1 MEAWNWAN
9 DPTQYE
15 TDMASFGDRV
25 EIPWETVRDNY
36 RINYER
42 LKRYVQSSRPDKR
55 SVNP

>member
-25 EIPWETVRDNY
+25 KYLTLEWLLVSGTT
-36 RINYER
+36 
-42 LKRYVQSSRPDKR
+42 LSTG
-55 SVNP
+55 